1 MDRSRR
7 TEAPSTAIPRRD
19 AMTRPRYIISIAAEL
34 ASCHPRT
41 LRIYEE
47 EGLLMPQ
54 RRNNLRL
61 YSEADIQRVRIIRF
75 LTRRQRVNLAGVR
88 VILQLEALGKIRVYD
103 LFDEDDLERFADD
116 AAEQRARCGAIDRRS
131 DPEWQLTRPRRLP
144 TPRPPAD
151 DENGTSLDRLQ
162 VLPLVA
168 LRDTVIFPE
177 MIVPLQVGRDRSVK
191 ALDRAVRTSQPV
203 ALVTQRSSEQ
213 EDITHVD
220 ELYSVGTLAKIAQV
234 IRLQDGTIRAIV
246 QGQRRIRLLDLLQ
259 TDPHLEARVELVE
272 DGTEKTLEVEALMAS
287 IHGQIEQYVNSGAS
301 VPPEVAV
308 AARNIVD
315 GGLLADMTAYS
326 PEMTT
331 EQRQELL
338 ETIDIADRLRLASAF
353 LAKQIEVLELK
364 GRIQSEVKSEMDKT
378 QREYILR
385 EQMKAIQKELGEDDP
400 AVAEAT
406 ELREKVEQSAMPDEV
421 KEKALKEVDRLARI
435 PSASPEQGVIRT
447 YVDWLVSLPWGV
459 ETDDNLDLDEAEKVL
474 NEDHWGLEKP
484 KERIV
489 EYMAVRKLAEKIRSP
504 ILLFVGPPGVG
515 KTSLGKSIAR
525 AMGRKFVRMSLG
537 GIHDEAE
544 IRGHRRTYIGALP
557 GRVIQ
562 NIKTAGSANP
572 VFMLDEIDKVG
583 MDFRGDPSSALLEVL
598 DPEQNN
604 SFQDNYLEVP
614 FDLSKV
620 LFIATANM
628 IDTIPP
634 ALRDRMEMIQLPGYT
649 QLERVRIAERFL
661 VPKQLEAHGLTEKNL
676 VFEEGA
682 LVRLIQAFTRE
693 AGVRNL
699 EREIA
704 NVARKVARRVAT
716 DAKTKVVVK
725 ADALEEYLGP
735 ARFDYGE
742 LDAEDQVGMVTG
754 LVVSDA
760 GGDIV
765 QVEATKMDGKD
776 DFLLTGQLGDVMKES
791 ARAGMSYIRAR
802 TRELGID
809 PATFEKSTVHIH
821 VPAGATP
828 KDGPSAGVTMA
839 TAIASLLTGKPARRD
854 LAMTGEITLRGRVL
868 PIGGL
873 KSKLLAAHLAGVKT
887 VLIPKRN
894 ERDLVDVP
902 DEVRQELRIV
912 PVENMDEVLAEA
924 LIDAPRP
931 AARIKAER
939 DERQKLVARRPRRPR
954 KPAEEAPIAATGDG
968 AKPSDQPPAGQPA

>member
-1 MDRSRR
+1 MNEEINQRN
-7 TEAPSTAIPRRD
+7 EQERD
-19 AMTRPRYIISIAAEL
+19 EQEL
-34 ASCHPRT
+34 D
-41 LRIYEE
+41 
-47 EGLLMPQ
+47 Q
-54 RRNNLRL
+54 
-61 YSEADIQRVRIIRF
+61 V
-75 LTRRQRVNLAGVR
+75 
-88 VILQLEALGKIRVYD
+88 
-103 LFDEDDLERFADD
+103 
-116 AAEQRARCGAIDRRS
+116 
-131 DPEWQLTRPRRLP
+131 
-144 TPRPPAD
+144 
-151 DENGTSLDRLQ
+151 Q

-191 ALDRAVRTSQPV
+191 ALDRAVRSSQPV
-203 ALVTQRSSEQ
+203 ALITQRSSET
-213 EDITHVD
+213 EEVSSVD
-220 ELYSVGTLAKIAQV
+220 ELYPVGTLAKIAQV

-259 TDPHLEARVELVE
+259 TDPHLEARVELIA
-272 DGTEKTLEVEALMAS
+272 DQAGSSLEVEALMAS
-287 IHGQIEQYVNSGAS
+287 VQGQIEQYVSSGAS

-308 AARNIVD
+308 AARNITD
-315 GGLLADMTAYS
+315 GGLLADMVAYS

-331 EQRQELL
+331 ELRQQLL
-338 ETIDIADRLRLASAF
+338 ETIDVAERLRIVGGF

-406 ELREKVEQSAMPDEV
+406 ELRTKVEESAMPDEV
-421 KEKALKEVDRLARI
+421 KEKALKEVDRLSRI

-447 YVDWLVSLPWGV
+447 YVDWLVSLPWGE
-459 ETDDNLDLDEAEKVL
+459 ETEDNLDLDEAEKVL
-474 NEDHWGLEKP
+474 NEDHYGLEKP

-562 NIKTAGSANP
+562 SIKTAGSRNP

-604 SFQDNYLEVP
+604 TFQDNYLEVP
-614 FDLSKV
+614 FDLSRV

-628 IDTIPP
+628 LDTIPP
-634 ALRDRMEMIQLPGYT
+634 ALRDRMEVIQLPGYT
-649 QLERVRIAERFL
+649 QLEKLRIAQRFL
-661 VPKQLEAHGLTEKNL
+661 MPKQLENHGLTEEQL
-676 VFEEGA
+676 VISEPA
-682 LVRLIQAFTRE
+682 MVRLIQAFTKE

-704 NVARKVARRVAT
+704 NVARKVARRVAS
-716 DAKTKVVVK
+716 DASATVTVEPG
-725 ADALEEYLGP
+725 DLEEYLGP
-735 ARFDYGE
+735 ARFEYGE
-742 LDAEDQVGMVTG
+742 LEAEDQVGMVTG

-765 QVEATKMDGKD
+765 QVEATKMEGKD
-776 DFLLTGQLGDVMKES
+776 EFILTGQLGDVMKES
-791 ARAGMSYIRAR
+791 ARAGLSYIRAR

-809 PATFEKSTVHIH
+809 PAVFEKQTMHIH

-839 TAIASLLTGKPARRD
+839 TAMASLLTGIPVRRD

-887 VLIPKRN
+887 VLIPQRN
-894 ERDLVDVP
+894 EKDLVDVP
-902 DEVRQELRIV
+902 DDVRQQLRIV
-912 PVENMDEVLAEA
+912 PVETMDQVLEEA
-924 LIDAPRP
+924 LIDRARP
-931 AARIKAER
+931 AERIKAER
-939 DERQKLVARRPRRPR
+939 DARQKRVTKRRRGARKEQP
-954 KPAEEAPIAATGDG
+954 PIAA
-968 AKPSDQPPAGQPA
+968 APAPAVDQPPAGIP

>member
-1 MDRSRR
+1 MSDKPDVEQ
-7 TEAPSTAIPRRD
+7 TE
-19 AMTRPRYIISIAAEL
+19 
-34 ASCHPRT
+34 
-41 LRIYEE
+41 
-47 EGLLMPQ
+47 
-54 RRNNLRL
+54 
-61 YSEADIQRVRIIRF
+61 EADKLVDQV
-75 LTRRQRVNLAGVR
+75 
-88 VILQLEALGKIRVYD
+88 
-103 LFDEDDLERFADD
+103 
-116 AAEQRARCGAIDRRS
+116 
-131 DPEWQLTRPRRLP
+131 
-144 TPRPPAD
+144 
-151 DENGTSLDRLQ
+151 Q

-191 ALDRAVRTSQPV
+191 ALDRAVRTNQPV
-203 ALVTQRSSEQ
+203 ALITQRSGDTEEVTS
-213 EDITHVD
+213 ID
-220 ELYSVGTLAKIAQV
+220 ELHTIGTLAKIAQV
-234 IRLQDGTIRAIV
+234 IRLQDGTVRAIV
-246 QGQRRIRLLDLLQ
+246 QGQRRIRLLDLVQ
-259 TDPHLEARVELVE
+259 TEPHLEARVELVE
-272 DGTEKTLEVEALMAS
+272 EAGVKTLEIEALMAS
-287 IHGQIEQYVNSGAS
+287 VQGQIEQYVAAGAS

-308 AARNIVD
+308 AARNISD
-315 GGLLADMTAYS
+315 GGLLADMAAYS
-326 PEMTT
+326 PDMST
-331 EQRQELL
+331 ELRQQLL
-338 ETIDIADRLRLASAF
+338 ETIDVAERLRIVSTF

-400 AVAEAT
+400 AVAEAG
-406 ELREKVEQSAMPDEV
+406 ELRTKVEESAMPPDV
-421 KEKALKEVDRLARI
+421 KEKALKEVDRLSRI

-447 YVDWLVSLPWGV
+447 YVDWLVSLPWGTQ
-459 ETDDNLDLDEAEKVL
+459 TDDNLDLDESEKVL
-474 NEDHWGLEKP
+474 NEDHYGLEKP
-484 KERIV
+484 KERIL

-562 NIKTAGSANP
+562 SIKTAGSSNP

-604 SFQDNYLEVP
+604 TFQDNYLEVP
-614 FDLSKV
+614 FDLSRV

-628 IDTIPP
+628 TDTIPP
-634 ALRDRMEMIQLPGYT
+634 ALRDRMEIIQLPGYT
-649 QLERVRIAERFL
+649 QMERLRIAQRFL
-661 VPKQLEAHGLTEKNL
+661 MPKQLENHGLTAEQL
-676 VFEEGA
+676 QISEPA
-682 LVRLIQAFTRE
+682 LVRLIQAFTHE

-704 NVARKVARRVAT
+704 NLARKVARKVAG
-716 DAKTKVVVK
+716 DASVKVVVQPEE
-725 ADALEEYLGP
+725 LESYLGP

-742 LDAEDQVGMVTG
+742 LDAEDQVGMATG

-776 DFLLTGQLGDVMKES
+776 EFILTGQLGDVMKES
-791 ARAGMSYIRAR
+791 ARAGLSYIRAR
-802 TRELGID
+802 TKELGID
-809 PATFEKSTVHIH
+809 PSVFEKQTLHIH

-839 TAIASLLTGKPARRD
+839 TAMASLLTGRPVRRD

-894 ERDLVDVP
+894 EKDLIEVP
-902 DEVRQELRIV
+902 EEIRSQLRLV
-912 PVENMDEVLAEA
+912 PVETMDQVLAEA

-939 DERQKLVARRPRRPR
+939 AARQQRVAPRTPRRTR
-954 KPAEEAPIAATGDG
+954 QTPAPALPAAPEVTIE
-968 AKPSDQPPAGQPA
+968 QPPAGTA

>member
-1 MDRSRR
+1 MVEKLPDS
-7 TEAPSTAIPRRD
+7 TEGET
-19 AMTRPRYIISIAAEL
+19 E
-34 ASCHPRT
+34 
-41 LRIYEE
+41 
-47 EGLLMPQ
+47 
-54 RRNNLRL
+54 
-61 YSEADIQRVRIIRF
+61 V
-75 LTRRQRVNLAGVR
+75 
-88 VILQLEALGKIRVYD
+88 
-103 LFDEDDLERFADD
+103 
-116 AAEQRARCGAIDRRS
+116 EQI
-131 DPEWQLTRPRRLP
+131 
-144 TPRPPAD
+144 
-151 DENGTSLDRLQ
+151 Q

-203 ALVTQRSSEQ
+203 VLITQRSGETEEVTS
-213 EDITHVD
+213 VD
-220 ELYSVGTLAKIAQV
+220 ELHSIGTLAKIAQV
-234 IRLQDGTIRAIV
+234 IRLQDGTVRAIV
-246 QGQRRIRLLDLLQ
+246 QGQRRVRLLDLVQ
-259 TDPHLEARVELVE
+259 TDPHLEARVELIPE
-272 DGTEKTLEVEALMAS
+272 DQPKTLEIEALMAS
-287 IHGQIEQYVNSGAS
+287 VQGQIEQYVSAGAS

-308 AARNIVD
+308 AARNIGD
-315 GGLLADMTAYS
+315 GGLLADMSAYS
-326 PEMTT
+326 PDMTT
-331 EQRQELL
+331 ELRQQLL
-338 ETIDIADRLRLASAF
+338 ETIDIAERLRLVSGF

-400 AVAEAT
+400 AVAEAG
-406 ELREKVEQSAMPDEV
+406 ELRSKVEESAMPAEV

-447 YVDWLVSLPWGV
+447 YVDWLVSLPWGIQ
-459 ETDDNLDLDEAEKVL
+459 TDDNLDLAESEKVL
-474 NEDHWGLEKP
+474 HEDHYGLEKP
-484 KERIV
+484 KERIL
-489 EYMAVRKLAEKIRSP
+489 EYMAVRKLADKIRSP

-562 NIKTAGSANP
+562 SIKTAGSANP

-604 SFQDNYLEVP
+604 TFQDNYLEVP
-614 FDLSKV
+614 FDLSRV

-628 IDTIPP
+628 VDTIPA
-634 ALRDRMEMIQLPGYT
+634 ALRDRMEIIPLPGYT
-649 QLERVRIAERFL
+649 QMERLRIAERFL
-661 VPKQLEAHGLTEKNL
+661 MPKQLENHGLTAEQL
-676 VFEEGA
+676 QITEPA
-682 LVRLIQAFTRE
+682 LVRLIQAFTHE

-704 NVARKVARRVAT
+704 NVARKVARKVAG
-716 DAKTKVVVK
+716 DASVTVVVQPEE
-725 ADALEEYLGP
+725 LETFLGP

-742 LDAEDQVGMVTG
+742 LDAEDQIGMATG

-765 QVEATKMDGKD
+765 QVEATKMEGKD
-776 DFLLTGQLGDVMKES
+776 EFILTGQLGDVMKES
-791 ARAGMSYIRAR
+791 ARAGLSYIRAR
-802 TRELGID
+802 TKELGID
-809 PATFEKSTVHIH
+809 PSIFEKQTLHIH

-828 KDGPSAGVTMA
+828 KDGPSAGVTMV
-839 TAIASLLTGKPARRD
+839 TAVASLLTGRPVRRD

-894 ERDLVDVP
+894 EKDLIDIP
-902 DEVRQELRIV
+902 EEVRSQLRIV
-912 PVENMDEVLAEA
+912 GVETMDQVLAEA

-939 DERQKLVARRPRRPR
+939 AARQQRVAPRAPRRPR
-954 KPAEEAPIAATGDG
+954 KTTSLPIPAAPEI
-968 AKPSDQPPAGQPA
+968 PIEQPPVGTA

>member
-1 MDRSRR
+1 VNQVEDE
-7 TEAPSTAIPRRD
+7 TNNENETPS
-19 AMTRPRYIISIAAEL
+19 E
-34 ASCHPRT
+34 
-41 LRIYEE
+41 
-47 EGLLMPQ
+47 
-54 RRNNLRL
+54 N
-61 YSEADIQRVRIIRF
+61 
-75 LTRRQRVNLAGVR
+75 
-88 VILQLEALGKIRVYD
+88 
-103 LFDEDDLERFADD
+103 LERV
-116 AAEQRARCGAIDRRS
+116 
-131 DPEWQLTRPRRLP
+131 
-144 TPRPPAD
+144 
-151 DENGTSLDRLQ
+151 Q

-177 MIVPLQVGRDRSVK
+177 MIVPLQVGRDRSVR

-203 ALVTQRSSEQ
+203 ALITQRSNETEEVQ
-213 EDITHVD
+213 HVD
-220 ELYSVGTLAKIAQV
+220 ELYTIGTLAKIAQV

-246 QGQRRIRLLDLLQ
+246 QGQRRVRLLDLVQ
-259 TDPHLEARVELVE
+259 TDPHLEARIELV
-272 DGTEKTLEVEALMAS
+272 DDDDAKTLEVEALMAS
-287 IHGQIEQYVNSGAS
+287 VQGQIEQYVTSGAS

-308 AARNIVD
+308 AARNISD
-315 GGLLADMTAYS
+315 GGLLADMVAYS
-326 PEMTT
+326 PDMTT

-338 ETIDIADRLRLASAF
+338 ETVSVPERLRLVSQF

-406 ELREKVEQSAMPDEV
+406 ELRERVEASAMPDEV
-421 KEKALKEVDRLARI
+421 KEKALKEVDRLSRI

-459 ETDDNLDLDEAEKVL
+459 QTDDNLDLDESEKVL
-474 NEDHWGLEKP
+474 NEDHYGLEKP
-484 KERIV
+484 KERIL

-562 NIKTAGSANP
+562 SIKTAGSANP

-614 FDLSKV
+614 FDLSRV

-628 IDTIPP
+628 VDTIPP
-634 ALRDRMEMIQLPGYT
+634 ALRDRMEIIQLPGYT
-649 QLERVRIAERFL
+649 QLERLRIAQRFL
-661 VPKQLEAHGLTEKNL
+661 MPKQLENHGLTAEQL
-676 VFEEGA
+676 EISEEA
-682 LVRLIQAFTRE
+682 LVRLIQAFTHE
-693 AGVRNL
+693 AGVRNM

-704 NVARKVARRVAT
+704 NIARKVARRVAA
-716 DAKTKVVVK
+716 DASVKVVVK
-725 ADALEEYLGP
+725 PEDLETYLGP

-742 LDAEDQVGMVTG
+742 LDAEDQVGMATG

-776 DFLLTGQLGDVMKES
+776 EFILTGQLGDVMKES

-802 TRELGID
+802 TKELGID
-809 PATFEKSTVHIH
+809 PSVFEKQTLHIH

-839 TAIASLLTGKPARRD
+839 TAMASLLTERPVRRD

-887 VLIPKRN
+887 VLIPRRN
-894 ERDLVDVP
+894 EKDLVDVP
-902 DEVRQELRIV
+902 EEVRTQLRIV
-912 PVENMDEVLAEA
+912 PVETMDEVLAEA
-924 LIDAPRP
+924 LIDAARP
-931 AARIKAER
+931 ATRIKAER
-939 DERQKLVARRPRRPR
+939 AERQQRVGRRATRRRAP
-954 KPAEEAPIAATGDG
+954 KQEAPIAATN
-968 AKPSDQPPAGQPA
+968 KPADVDQPAAGTA

>member
-1 MDRSRR
+1 M
-7 TEAPSTAIPRRD
+7 
-19 AMTRPRYIISIAAEL
+19 
-34 ASCHPRT
+34 ASE
-41 LRIYEE
+41 IKD
-47 EGLLMPQ
+47 Q
-54 RRNNLRL
+54 NN
-61 YSEADIQRVRIIRF
+61 
-75 LTRRQRVNLAGVR
+75 N
-88 VILQLEALGKIRVYD
+88 
-103 LFDEDDLERFADD
+103 
-116 AAEQRARCGAIDRRS
+116 
-131 DPEWQLTRPRRLP
+131 
-144 TPRPPAD
+144 D
-151 DENGTSLDRLQ
+151 DEQPDVEKIQ

-191 ALDRAVRTSQPV
+191 ALDRAVRQSQPV
-203 ALVTQRSSEQ
+203 ALITQRSNETEEVNSA
-213 EDITHVD
+213 D

-259 TDPHLEARVELVE
+259 TEPYLEARIEVIEPAP
-272 DGTEKTLEVEALMAS
+272 EKSLEVEALMAS
-287 IHGQIEQYVNSGAS
+287 VQGQIETYVSSGAS

-308 AARNIVD
+308 AARNISD
-315 GGLLADMTAYS
+315 GGLLADMVAYS
-326 PEMTT
+326 PDMDTAL
-331 EQRQELL
+331 RQDLL
-338 ETIDIADRLRLASAF
+338 ETIDVAERLRKVSGF

-400 AVAEAT
+400 AVAEAN
-406 ELREKVEQSAMPDEV
+406 ELRERVEQSAMPDEV
-421 KEKALKEVDRLARI
+421 KQKALKEVDRLSRI

-459 ETDDNLDLDEAEKVL
+459 LTPDDLDLADAEKIL
-474 NEDHWGLEKP
+474 NEDHYGLEKP
-484 KERIV
+484 KERIL
-489 EYMAVRKLAEKIRSP
+489 EYMAVRKLADKIRSP

-562 NIKTAGSANP
+562 SIKTAESANP

-604 SFQDNYLEVP
+604 TFQDNYLEVP

-628 IDTIPP
+628 LDTIPP

-649 QLERVRIAERFL
+649 QLEKLRIAQRFL
-661 VPKQLEAHGLTEKNL
+661 LPKVLENHGLTEKQL
-676 VFEEGA
+676 TVTEGA
-682 LVRLIQAFTRE
+682 LVRLIQAFTKE

-699 EREIA
+699 ERELA
-704 NVARKVARRVAT
+704 NVARKVARRVAG
-716 DAKTKVVVK
+716 DASAEVTV
-725 ADALEEYLGP
+725 DAHQLEDYLGP

-742 LDAEDQVGMVTG
+742 LEAEDQIGMATG

-765 QVEATKMDGKD
+765 QVEATKMDGKE
-776 DFLLTGQLGDVMKES
+776 DFILTGQLGDVMKES
-791 ARAGMSYIRAR
+791 ARAGLSYVQSRRAQ
-802 TRELGID
+802 LGLE
-809 PATFEKSTVHIH
+809 AGALEKQTLHIH

-839 TAIASLLTGKPARRD
+839 TAMASLLTGRPVRRD

-902 DEVRQELRIV
+902 EDVRQQLRIV
-912 PVENMDEVLAEA
+912 PVETMDEVLAEA

-931 AARIKAER
+931 ASRIKAER
-939 DERQKLVARRPRRPR
+939 TERQKNATRRPRRR
-954 KPAEEAPIAATGDG
+954 SGSEPIAAKPAAPKPDVDRPVPPIG
-968 AKPSDQPPAGQPA
+968 AA

>member
-1 MDRSRR
+1 VATDDK
-7 TEAPSTAIPRRD
+7 T
-19 AMTRPRYIISIAAEL
+19 
-34 ASCHPRT
+34 
-41 LRIYEE
+41 
-47 EGLLMPQ
+47 Q
-54 RRNNLRL
+54 
-61 YSEADIQRVRIIRF
+61 
-75 LTRRQRVNLAGVR
+75 
-88 VILQLEALGKIRVYD
+88 D
-103 LFDEDDLERFADD
+103 LPDNEQDE
-116 AAEQRARCGAIDRRS
+116 QPI
-131 DPEWQLTRPRRLP
+131 
-144 TPRPPAD
+144 
-151 DENGTSLDRLQ
+151 NLDRLQ

-213 EDITHVD
+213 EEIGHVD
-220 ELYSVGTLAKIAQV
+220 ELYTVGTLAKIAQV

-259 TDPHLEARVELVE
+259 TEPHLEARVELI
-272 DGTEKTLEVEALMAS
+272 DDATEKTLEIEALMAS

-338 ETIDIADRLRLASAF
+338 ETIDVADRLRLASQF

-421 KEKALKEVDRLARI
+421 KEKALKEVDRLSRI

-628 IDTIPP
+628 LDTIPP
-634 ALRDRMEMIQLPGYT
+634 ALRDRMEVIQLPGYT

-661 VPKQLEAHGLTEKNL
+661 VPKQLEAHGLTEENL
-676 VFEEGA
+676 KFEEAA

-693 AGVRNL
+693 AGVRNM

-704 NVARKVARRVAT
+704 NVARKVARRVAG

-725 ADALEEYLGP
+725 AEDLEEYLGP
-735 ARFDYGE
+735 GRFEYGE
-742 LDAEDQVGMVTG
+742 LESEDQVGMVTG

-765 QVEATKMDGKD
+765 QVEATRMDGKD
-776 DFLLTGQLGDVMKES
+776 DFILTGQLGDVMKES

-802 TRELGID
+802 TKELGID
-809 PATFEKSTVHIH
+809 PTAFEKTTVHIH

-839 TAIASLLTGKPARRD
+839 TAMASLLTGKPARRD

-887 VLIPKRN
+887 VLIPQRN
-894 ERDLVDVP
+894 EKDLVDVP
-902 DEVRQELRIV
+902 EEVRHELRIV
-912 PVENMDEVLAEA
+912 PVENMDQVLAEA
-924 LIDAPRP
+924 LIDSARP
-931 AARIKAER
+931 ASRIKAER
-939 DERQKLVARRPRRPR
+939 EERQKRVARRPRRPR
-954 KPAEEAPIAATGDG
+954 KPAKEEEAPIAATGDG
-968 AKPSDQPPAGQPA
+968 TGDQPPAGQPA

>member
-1 MDRSRR
+1 VA
-7 TEAPSTAIPRRD
+7 TEDTRENNEMEATAED
-19 AMTRPRYIISIAAEL
+19 ATAAE
-34 ASCHPRT
+34 
-41 LRIYEE
+41 RI
-47 EGLLMPQ
+47 
-54 RRNNLRL
+54 
-61 YSEADIQRVRIIRF
+61 
-75 LTRRQRVNLAGVR
+75 
-88 VILQLEALGKIRVYD
+88 
-103 LFDEDDLERFADD
+103 
-116 AAEQRARCGAIDRRS
+116 
-131 DPEWQLTRPRRLP
+131 
-144 TPRPPAD
+144 
-151 DENGTSLDRLQ
+151 Q
-162 VLPLVA
+162 VVPLVA

-203 ALVTQRSSEQ
+203 ALVTQRVNDQ
-213 EDITHVD
+213 EEINAAD
-220 ELYSVGTLAKIAQV
+220 ELYAVGTLAKIAQV
-234 IRLQDGTIRAIV
+234 IRLQDGTVRAIV
-246 QGQRRIRLLDLLQ
+246 QGQKRIRLLDLVQ
-259 TDPHLEARVELVE
+259 TDPYLEARVETI
-272 DGTEKTLEVEALMAS
+272 DDTAPKTLEIEALMAS
-287 IHGQIEQYVNSGAS
+287 IHSQIEQYVNSGAS

-308 AARNIVD
+308 AARNITD

-338 ETIDIADRLRLASAF
+338 ETVEVPDRLRLASSF

-400 AVAEAT
+400 AVAEAN

-421 KEKALKEVDRLARI
+421 KEKALKEVDRLSRI

-459 ETDDNLDLDEAEKVL
+459 ETDDNLDLEEVERVL
-474 NEDHWGLEKP
+474 NEDHWGLEKI
-484 KERIV
+484 KERII

-598 DPEQNN
+598 DPEQNF

-628 IDTIPP
+628 LDTIPP
-634 ALRDRMEMIQLPGYT
+634 ALRDRMEVIQLPGYT

-661 VPKQLEAHGLTEKNL
+661 VPKQLEAHGLKDDQL
-676 VFEEGA
+676 VFEEPA

-716 DAKTKVVVK
+716 DADAKVTIHPE
-725 ADALEEYLGP
+725 DLEEYLGP
-735 ARFDYGE
+735 ARFEYGE
-742 LDAEDQVGMVTG
+742 LEAEDQIGMVTG

-765 QVEATKMDGKD
+765 QVEATRMEGKD
-776 DFLLTGQLGDVMKES
+776 EFILTGQLGSVMQES

-802 TRELGID
+802 TKELGID
-809 PATFEKSTVHIH
+809 PTAFEKTTVHIH

-839 TAIASLLTGKPARRD
+839 TAMASLFTGKPVRRD

-873 KSKLLAAHLAGVKT
+873 KQKLLAAHLAGVKT
-887 VLIPKRN
+887 VLIPMRN
-894 ERDLVDVP
+894 EKDLVDVP
-902 DEVRQELRIV
+902 DEVREQLRIV
-912 PVENMDEVLAEA
+912 PVENMDQVLAEA
-924 LIDAPRP
+924 LIDAPRS

-939 DERQKLVARRPRRPR
+939 DERQKRAARRPRRSR
-954 KPAEEAPIAATGDG
+954 KPATEEPPIAATGDVE
-968 AKPSDQPPAGQPA
+968 PPQPPAGQPA